1 MDNTNFTNQ
10 VTKQNVKTIEQNQRM
25 ISDSNEEMIVE
36 SSQSVQVSKVKS
48 ELQENEQERNLPQDD
63 SHKSNSLILQDDN
76 NTDELTV
83 DFDMGLK
90 IPEFGQRQTTATD
103 STNREYQ
110 SWFGL
115 KADITGSVTSDST
128 HKRHT
133 DSTATYKVYAHANQ
147 QPPTEGMAQLTSL
160 FAQTIE
166 PISAVDYDSKKP
178 SK

>member
-1 MDNTNFTNQ
+1 MDNTNFTDQ
-10 VTKQNVKTIEQNQRM
+10 IMKQDEKTIEQNQGM

-48 ELQENEQERNLPQDD
+48 ELRE
-63 SHKSNSLILQDDN
+63 DDN
-76 NTDELTV
+76 NADELTV

-90 IPEFGQRQTTATD
+90 PPEFDQSQTTATD

-115 KADITGSVTSDST
+115 KANITGSVTTDST
-128 HKRHT
+128 HKRQT

-147 QPPTEGMAQLTSL
+147 QPPSEGMAQLTSL

>member
-1 MDNTNFTNQ
+1 MDNTNFTDQ
-10 VTKQNVKTIEQNQRM
+10 ITKQDVKTIEQNQGM

-48 ELQENEQERNLPQDD
+48 ELRE
-63 SHKSNSLILQDDN
+63 DDN
-76 NTDELTV
+76 NADELTV
-83 DFDMGLK
+83 DFDMGLTP
-90 IPEFGQRQTTATD
+90 PEFDQSQTTSTD

-115 KADITGSVTSDST
+115 KANITGSVTTDST
-128 HKRHT
+128 HKRQT

-147 QPPTEGMAQLTSL
+147 QPPSEGMAQLTSL

-166 PISAVDYDSKKP
+166 PISAVNYDSKKP